1 MITDSGRP
9 HLKATPLSAAA
20 QGPVTRSPPYRL
32 APTGGSLKRGVGSP
46 FPLHRILEDGKS
58 ITAPPKV
65 VNGGNLSSQRIWYG
79 LTDISWQSAPSL
91 VKTARKNQDGCRRP
105 EAAASLRKTPLRK
118 RTTPQEPGGRA
129 GCIVHPEKCPAPHSA
144 APVRQI
150 CVSVATM
157 GTRRSWRPTGTRGCS
172 RRSGHTRMAGP

>member
-1 MITDSGRP
+1 M
-9 HLKATPLSAAA
+9 
-20 QGPVTRSPPYRL
+20 
-32 APTGGSLKRGVGSP
+32 
-46 FPLHRILEDGKS
+46 
-58 ITAPPKV
+58 
-65 VNGGNLSSQRIWYG
+65 
-79 LTDISWQSAPSL
+79 TDISWQSAPSL

-129 GCIVHPEKCPAPHSA
+129 GCILHPEKCPAPHSA

-157 GTRRSWRPTGTRGCS
+157 GTRRSWRSTGTRGCS
-172 RRSGHTRMAGP
+172 RRSGHARMAGPLIVLQVAVVIPAAGGAGHAKVREAQMRTRVEGSGQLCGPADRARVLSRWSPSSP